1 MASESITDELERRLA
16 AAEAALRLVPALLWQ
31 ADARGSQFSFNQPW
45 LDYTG
50 QTLEATQNNGWMEAI
65 HPEDRSNSMRA
76 FRRAVRMGAALE
88 IEHRLRGADGYYRWF
103 AVRHH
108 PLREAGRVCAWFGA
122 AIDIDDRKRAAQA
135 LRETQESYRIELEQQ
150 VQERTA
156 ELRSSLDLLQATM
169 DSSRDMVQVFE
180 AVRDDTGEIVD
191 FRWLFNNHT
200 AEKLY
205 GDVIGRSLL
214 QNNPGVAE
222 EGIFDTFKRVVE
234 TGEPDQSEHH
244 YVHEQFDGWFH
255 QSCVKLGD
263 GVATTTSDITERKL
277 AEVDVLRLQEE
288 VAQAAL
294 HESEERFRQ
303 FANASS
309 DALWI
314 RDAGTLEMEYVSP
327 AIATIYGVAPG
338 TLMGDVKS
346 WAALIVPE
354 DRRTALAHLEKAR
367 QGTAVVH
374 DFRIQRPSDRLFRW
388 IRNTDFPLLDELGR
402 VQRIGGIAKDVTET
416 KLAVEH
422 QTVLL
427 AELQHRV
434 RNIMAIIRS
443 ITARTGERAESVPEY
458 AAVMNG
464 RLLTLARVQVLL
476 TRAANIGVGIE
487 TVVSNEVH
495 AQAHHPSQYDVSGP
509 NVILSPKAAEV
520 LTLAVHELTTNALK
534 YGALADPNGKIAVR
548 WNTSEKRGAN
558 WLTFEWV
565 EENPP
570 GRPVSQPI
578 RRGFGSELVEER
590 LPYELDGRGKLTF
603 EPQGVRCQIE
613 FPLKEGASILGTN
626 APQRA
631 RVFGGA
637 LDMTGEADL
646 SGQRV
651 LVLEDDY
658 YLATDTA
665 RALRGAGATVLG
677 PCANE
682 QTAEDAIKDT
692 VPTGAVLDIN
702 LGRGPSFKLARAL
715 RERSIRFVFLTG
727 YDEDVIPDE
736 FEGVVRLQKPVELRQ
751 IVNTLAQALHDGADQ
766 HG

>member
-1 MASESITDELERRLA
+1 MASESSTSELERRLA

-31 ADARGSQFSFNQPW
+31 ADADGAQFAFNQPW

-50 QTLEATQNNGWMEAI
+50 QTLEATQKGGWMEAI
-65 HPEDRSNSMRA
+65 HPEDRSGSVRA
-76 FRRAVRMGAALE
+76 FRRALAMGTGIE
-88 IEHRLRGADGYYRWF
+88 IEHRLRSVEGYYRWF

-108 PLREAGRVCAWFGA
+108 PLRDAGRVCAWFGA
-122 AIDIDDRKRAAQA
+122 AIDIDDRKRAEQA
-135 LRETQESYRIELEQQ
+135 LRETQESYRVELEQQ
-150 VQERTA
+150 VRERTA
-156 ELRSSLDLLQATM
+156 ELRSSLDLLQ
-169 DSSRDMVQVFE
+169 
-180 AVRDDTGEIVD
+180 
-191 FRWLFNNHT
+191 
-200 AEKLY
+200 
-205 GDVIGRSLL
+205 
-214 QNNPGVAE
+214 NNPGVAK

-234 TGEPDQSEHH
+234 TGVPDQSEHH
-244 YVHEQFDGWFH
+244 YAHEQFDGWFH

-314 RDAGTLEMEYVSP
+314 RDARTMEMEYVSP

-338 TLMGDVKS
+338 TLMGEVQS

-354 DRRTALAHLEKAR
+354 DRAAALEHLEKAR
-367 QGTAVVH
+367 RGTAVVH

-422 QTVLL
+422 QSVLL
-427 AELQHRV
+427 LELQHRV

-458 AAVMNG
+458 ATLMNG

-487 TVVSNEVH
+487 TVVTNEVH
-495 AQAHHPSQYDVSGP
+495 AQAHHPNQYDVSGP
-509 NVILSPKAAEV
+509 NLTLSPKAAEV
-520 LTLAVHELTTNALK
+520 LTVAVHELATNALK
-534 YGALADPNGKIAVR
+534 YGALSDPSGKVAVR
-548 WNTSEKRGAN
+548 WNTSGKRGAP

-565 EENPP
+565 ERNPP
-570 GRPVSQPI
+570 GRPMSHPV
-578 RRGFGSELVEER
+578 RRGFGSALVEER

-603 EPQGVRCQIE
+603 EPEGLRCQIE
-613 FPLKEGASILGTN
+613 FPLKEGASILETD

-631 RVFGGA
+631 RVFGGV

-651 LVLEDDY
+651 LVVEDDY

-665 RALRGAGATVLG
+665 RALQGAGATVLG

-682 QTAEDAIKDT
+682 ETAEDAIRET
-692 VPTGAVLDIN
+692 VPTAAVLDIN
-702 LGRGPSFKLARAL
+702 LGRGPSFKLARTL

-736 FEGVVRLQKPVELRQ
+736 FESVVRLQKPVELRQ
-751 IVNTLAQALHDGADQ
+751 IVKTLAKTLHGGADR